1 MAPYLH
7 ADEKDAEI
15 QRLISTHQTQI
26 EVMETTVTTLTTRV
40 TEREAEVT
48 ATAAALKAKSDDMD
62 ETIALKN
69 QAIADLATE
78 LERYQKKV
86 EDMEEAEEKR
96 IAAAAAAT
104 AVVEEQEVT
113 TVTTTTR
120 VTTSEDMV
128 KMASEWGSD
137 TY

>member
-1 MAPYLH
+1 MAQFLN

-96 IAAAAAAT
+96 IAAAAAA
-104 AVVEEQEVT
+104 AVVEEQEGT
-113 TVTTTTR
+113 TVTTTK
-120 VTTSEDMV
+120 VTTNEDMV

>member
-1 MAPYLH
+1 M
-7 ADEKDAEI
+7 
-15 QRLISTHQTQI
+15 
-26 EVMETTVTTLTTRV
+26 TTRV

-78 LERYQKKV
+78 LERFQKKV

-96 IAAAAAAT
+96 IAAAA

-128 KMASEWGSD
+128 EMAGD
-137 TY
+137 AY

>member
-1 MAPYLH
+1 MAPFLH

-96 IAAAAAAT
+96 VAAAA